1 MTIIA
6 ILIAL
11 AINHF
16 VKGISVI
23 RRSEWLTPMLRLL
36 APVLSKLEGQS
47 AVAGALLLLLVPMLV
62 LTLLAYI
69 VYESLGM
76 FFYFLFAVIVLIYC
90 IGPRDLDGDVK
101 NVVNAGNENE
111 LQDAARPLL
120 HEPLA
125 ENPDERGEQFI
136 RAVFREGL
144 IRWFAVIFWFALLGI
159 YGAAGYRLC
168 VWLARTRQPVD
179 DDQREWLKRFSYV
192 LEWPVAQLMTLAL
205 AVAADFDTV
214 LATWRKHHKERGH
227 GILSGDHGFMLTA
240 AVVAVQ
246 GGHAANDGFADQLS
260 GRMGPVKLA
269 MDLLW
274 RVLAVW
280 LTLLAVML
288 LAGWLA

>member
-23 RRSEWLTPMLRLL
+23 RRSEWLPPLL
-36 APVLSKLEGQS
+36 KLLDPVLKKLEGPY
-47 AVAGALLLLLVPMLV
+47 AVVGAVLLLLIPMLV
-62 LTLLAYI
+62 LTLIAYF
-69 VYESLGM
+69 VDEAVG
-76 FFYFLFAVIVLIYC
+76 FFLYFLFSIVVLVYC
-90 IGPRDLDGDVK
+90 IGPRDLDSDVR
-101 NVVNAGNENE
+101 NVVNAASEDE

-120 HEPLA
+120 REPLA
-125 ENPDERGEQFI
+125 EDPEARCEQFI

-144 IRWFAVIFWFALLGI
+144 TRWFAVIFWFALLGI
-159 YGAAGYRLC
+159 YGAAAYRLC
-168 VWLARTRQPVD
+168 AWLARTKQPLD
-179 DDQREWLKRFSYV
+179 EQQRSWLRRFSWV
-192 LEWPVAQLMTLAL
+192 LEWPVAQLMTLAM

-214 LATWRKHHKERGH
+214 LSTWRKHHKERGH

-240 AVVAVQ
+240 AVVAVL
-246 GGHAANDGFADQLS
+246 GGHADNDGFADQLT

>member
-11 AINHF
+11 AVNHF
-16 VKGISVI
+16 VKGVGII
-23 RRSEWLTPMLRLL
+23 RRSEWLPPLLHLL
-36 APVLSKLEGQS
+36 APLLKKLEGGYAAIGA
-47 AVAGALLLLLVPMLV
+47 AVLLLLPMLI
-62 LTLLAYI
+62 LALLAYL
-69 VYESLGM
+69 VMSTMGF
-76 FFYFLFAVIVLIYC
+76 FFYFLFSVIVMIYC
-90 IGPRDLDGDVK
+90 IGPRDLDTDIK
-101 NVVNAGNENE
+101 QVVAAGNDDE
-111 LQDAARPLL
+111 LQDAVRPLL
-120 HEPLA
+120 REPLLEA
-125 ENPDERGEQFI
+125 SDARCEQLI

-144 IRWFAVIFWFALLGI
+144 TRWFAVIFWFAVLGVF
-159 YGAAGYRLC
+159 GAAGYRLC
-168 VWLARTRQPVD
+168 AWLARTKQPINEQ
-179 DDQREWLKRFSYV
+179 QREWLRRLQQL

-214 LATWRKHHKERGH
+214 FASWRKHHKTQGH

-240 AVVAVQ
+240 AVVAVM
-246 GGHAANDGFADQLS
+246 GGYAARDGFADQLT
-260 GRMGPVKLA
+260 GRMGPVQLA

>member
-16 VKGISVI
+16 VKGVSII
-23 RRSEWLTPMLRLL
+23 RRSEWLPPLLHLL
-36 APVLSKLEGQS
+36 APVLTRLHGQY
-47 AVAGALLLLLVPMLV
+47 ALAGALLLLLIPMLV
-62 LTLLAYI
+62 LALLAYI
-69 VYESLGM
+69 MGETLGS
-76 FFYFLFAVIVLIYC
+76 FFYFLFTILVLVYC
-90 IGPRDLDGDVK
+90 LGPRDLDHDVRQIAA
-101 NVVNAGNENE
+101 AGNENE
-111 LQDAARPLL
+111 LQDAVRPVLR
-120 HEPLA
+120 EPLA
-125 ENPDERGEQFI
+125 ATPEARSEQLI

-144 IRWFAVIFWFALLGI
+144 TRWFAVIFWFALLGI
-159 YGAAGYRLC
+159 YGAGLYRLC
-168 VWLARTRQPVD
+168 SWLARTKQPLD
-179 DDQREWLKRFSYV
+179 TGQRAWLERISWV

-214 LATWRKHHKERGH
+214 IATWRKHHKEQGH

-246 GGHAANDGFADQLS
+246 GGYVANDGFADQLT

-288 LAGWLA
+288 LAGWLT